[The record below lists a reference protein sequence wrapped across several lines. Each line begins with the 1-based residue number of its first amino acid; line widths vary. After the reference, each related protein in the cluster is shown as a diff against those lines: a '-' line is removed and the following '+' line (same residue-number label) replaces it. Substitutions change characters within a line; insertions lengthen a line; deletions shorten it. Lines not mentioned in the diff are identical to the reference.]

1 MDRSI
6 SRRDFVNGVAV
17 AVGGAVVRPPWWWQ
31 EGVYAPE
38 QDPAYYP
45 PALTGLRG
53 SHPGSFE
60 MAHAMRDGS
69 IGSVLSAA
77 RPTGEHYDLIVVGAG
92 ISGLAAAYYYRQAVG
107 TSARVLLLDN
117 HDDFGGH
124 AKRNEFSVSSDAGTR
139 EPMSVGQR
147 SASQSSI
154 TGDGARLLGYGGTQ
168 SIDGPDTYSRGA
180 RALIADL
187 GVDLERFYTAYD
199 RGFYLRRGM
208 SQGVFFD
215 RETFGRD
222 HLAVGAGV
230 APWAT
235 VLTQA
240 PLDSHVRQDVI
251 RVYEGTTDYLAGR
264 TKAQKIE
271 HLARTSY
278 QNYLLHDVKVAPEA
292 IPVFQALTNDLWG
305 LGIDAVPAYALYDS
319 GFRAGFQ
326 GLGLDPATAGHLKAT
341 PPEGEEPYIFHF
353 PDGNATVA
361 RLLVRRLIPA
371 AVPGHTMDDIVGARV
386 HYAALD
392 GAGPVRLRLNSTAVR
407 VRHVGPHEVEV
418 TYVRGGTAW
427 TARAGGVV
435 LACWNMVIPYLCPEM
450 SATQKAGLAYGAKVP
465 LVYTN
470 VAFTNWTAFDRLRVA
485 NIYAPGCYH
494 TLVDLDYPVS
504 LGNYHFS
511 HGPEQPIVAHL
522 LRTPCHP
529 GLPAREQHR
538 AGRAELLAT
547 SFETFERN
555 IRDEL
560 SRILGPGG
568 FDPARDIAGIT
579 VNRWPHGYAY
589 EYNTLWDA
597 AAWPGA
603 EKPCV
608 VGRQRFGRIAIAN
621 SDAGAHAYTN
631 TAIDEAHR
639 AVRELVGEAR
649 SG

>member
-1 MDRSI
+1 MDRAI
-6 SRRDFVNGVAV
+6 TRRDFVNGVSV
-17 AVGGAVVRPPWWWQ
+17 AIAGAVVRPPRWWQ
-31 EGVYAPE
+31 DGVYAPE
-38 QDPAYYP
+38 HDPHYYP

-69 IGSVLSAA
+69 IGGVLSAA
-77 RPTGEHYDLIVVGAG
+77 RPTGEHYDLVVVGGG
-92 ISGLAAAYYYRQAVG
+92 ISGLAAAHYYRQAAG
-107 TSARVLLLDN
+107 AGSRVLVLDN

-124 AKRNEFSVSSDAGTR
+124 AKRNEFSAAG
-139 EPMSVGQR
+139 
-147 SASQSSI
+147 
-154 TGDGARLLGYGGTQ
+154 GARLLCYGGTQ
-168 SIDGPDTYSRGA
+168 SIDGPDEYSHVA
-180 RALIADL
+180 RALIGELGIDL
-187 GVDLERFYTAYD
+187 QRFYTAYD
-199 RGFYLRRGM
+199 RGFYRQRGM

-222 HLAVGAGV
+222 HLAVGAGA
-230 APWAT
+230 APWAQ
-235 VLTQA
+235 VLAGA
-240 PLDSHVRQDVI
+240 PLDEAVRQDVI
-251 RVYEGTTDYLAGR
+251 RVYEGSGDYLPGMTA
-264 TKAQKIE
+264 AQKQE

-278 QNYLLHDVKVAPEA
+278 KDYLLHDVKVSPAA

-305 LGIDAVPAYALYDS
+305 LGIDAVPAYDLYDS
-319 GFRAGFQ
+319 GFRAGFP
-326 GLGLDPATAGHLKAT
+326 GAKGHLKAT

-353 PDGNATVA
+353 PDGNATIA
-361 RLLVRRLIPA
+361 RLLVRRLIPG
-371 AVPGHTMDDIVGARV
+371 AVPGHSMDDIVGARV
-386 HYAALD
+386 NYAALD
-392 GAGPVRLRLNSTAVR
+392 STGPARVRLNSTAVR
-407 VRHVGPHEVEV
+407 VRHVSPHEVEV

-427 TARAGGVV
+427 TVRAGGVV

-450 SATQKAGLAYGAKVP
+450 SDTQKAALAYGAKVP

-470 VAFTNWTAFDRLRVA
+470 VAFTNWRAFDRLKVA
-485 NIYAPGCYH
+485 NIYAPGSYH

-504 LGNYHFS
+504 IGGYHFS
-511 HGPEQPIVAHL
+511 GGPDEPIVAHL

-529 GLPAREQHR
+529 GLPARDQHR

-555 IRDEL
+555 IREQ
-560 SRILGPGG
+560 LGRVLGAGG

-597 AAWPGA
+597 AAWPGV

-621 SDAGAHAYTN
+621 SDAGAKAYTN
-631 TAIDEAHR
+631 CAIDQAHR
-639 AVRELVGEAR
+639 AVRELLA
-649 SG
+649 